1 MEGLMSS
8 DRRHIREDDTIIL
21 RIESFVNIFMID
33 VSVLYQ
39 ISDISFL
46 RSTYTKKRRNFTV
59 KILLYI

>member
-1 MEGLMSS
+1 MEGLMSGE
-8 DRRHIREDDTIIL
+8 RRHIREDDTIIL

>member
-1 MEGLMSS
+1 MSS
-8 DRRHIREDDTIIL
+8 DRRHIREDDAIIL

>member
-1 MEGLMSS
+1 M
-8 DRRHIREDDTIIL
+8 
-21 RIESFVNIFMID
+21 VD

-59 KILLYI
+59 KILLYIYNIYYIYIVNLLFAVFVMLAIKTDI